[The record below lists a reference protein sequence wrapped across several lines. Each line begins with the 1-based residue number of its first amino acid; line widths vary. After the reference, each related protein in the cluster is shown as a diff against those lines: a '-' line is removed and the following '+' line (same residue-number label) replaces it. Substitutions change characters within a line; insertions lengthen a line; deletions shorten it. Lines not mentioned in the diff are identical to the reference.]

1 MESPKEIIFNE
12 MQKILRELN
21 IQENKLKQNEKF
33 PLSAFLHFH
42 NVCKIYEFY

>member
-21 IQENKLKQNEKF
+21 IQENKLNPNE
-33 PLSAFLHFH
+33 L
-42 NVCKIYEFY
+42 VEFCTFNQIE